1 MPLIKSVN
9 FLTKLMLYTTNNNYV
24 MKKLFQYTLAI
35 LALTVVI
42 SACSST
48 RSTTSSHVPRD
59 RFVNTWV
66 CNTVTYEGGL
76 LSNAVQSAFDQAPPS
91 AFVGSV
97 WKLTNSGNGMYTLSN
112 GTSQSIFWSVYEGP
126 NGTQF
131 QFKKIY
137 EGDKAK
143 NVTEGYR
150 LDVGTANK
158 ETLVLKTPVPIGAQM
173 GYVVYS
179 FSKQK

>member
-1 MPLIKSVN
+1 
-9 FLTKLMLYTTNNNYV
+9 
-24 MKKLFQYTLAI
+24 MKKIFQYTLALLT
-35 LALTVVI
+35 LAIVV

-76 LSNAVQSAFDQAPPS
+76 LPSAVQAAFDQAPPS

-112 GTSQSIFWSVYEGP
+112 GTSQSIFWSTYEGP
-126 NGTQF
+126 AGTQF

-137 EGDKAK
+137 EGEKAK
-143 NVTEGYR
+143 NVAEGYR
-150 LDVGTANK
+150 LDVGSATGNS
-158 ETLVLKTPVPIGAQM
+158 LVLKTPVAIGAQT
-173 GYVVYS
+173 GYVVYT
-179 FSKQK
+179 FSKQ